1 MLARRWFE
9 PDNFMLR
16 LLRWGY
22 VSLLLLAG
30 LLLFPS
36 AGFAQ
41 TTTQYSNTTTGAIT
55 DNNCGTAAQLT
66 RTFVV
71 PVSYVV
77 ADVDIGVLATHTYRA
92 DIRLTLT
99 SPAGTTVT
107 VMSWPNTAQSGD
119 NLNDRFDDE
128 AAASITTHNATAAD
142 STVVTLPNYS
152 HQYRPANPLSVFDGQ
167 NALGTW
173 TLVICDAYGAD
184 TGTFQRADLFITS
197 TRLTATKTSSLIS
210 DPINGTTNPKA
221 IPGAVMR
228 YCVLVWNEGGIGHTN
243 LAMND
248 PLPSATTFVAGSLR
262 SGVSC
267 ATATTVE
274 DDDAAGAD
282 ETDPA
287 GMAIA
292 GTSVTAA
299 LPTLAA
305 GATYAF
311 VFDVT
316 VN

>member
-1 MLARRWFE
+1 MLARCWFE
-9 PDNFMLR
+9 PLKEMRRCFR
-16 LLRWGY
+16 LGW
-22 VSLLLLAG
+22 VLLLALGG
-30 LLLFPS
+30 LVLFPS
-36 AGFAQ
+36 SAIAQ

-55 DNNCGTAAQLT
+55 DNNCGTAGQIT

-71 PVSYVV
+71 PISYIV
-77 ADVDIGVLATHTYRA
+77 ADVDIGVLATHTYRS
-92 DIRLTLT
+92 DIRITLT

-107 VMSWPNTAQSGD
+107 VMTWPTTSQSGN

-128 AAASITTHNATAAD
+128 AATSITTHNATVND
-142 STVVTLPNYS
+142 STTATLPNYA
-152 HQYRPANPLSVFDGQ
+152 HQYQPSNPLSAFDGQ

-173 TLVICDAYGAD
+173 TMVVCDAFAAD

-197 TRLTATKTSSLIS
+197 TRLTATKTSTLIS
-210 DPINGTTNPKA
+210 DPVNGTTNPKA

-228 YCVLVWNEGGIGHTN
+228 YCVLVFNEGGISHTN

-248 PLPSATTFVAGSLR
+248 PLPSTTTFVAGSMR
-262 SGVSC
+262 SGVDC
-267 ATATTVE
+267 ATAATVE
-274 DDDAAGAD
+274 DDNNAGAD